1 MDGYLRFQERMTID
15 FCLPIPKKRPVSA
28 KANSHTISISPPNT
42 RCSRHRLPR
51 IHGP

>member
-28 KANSHTISISPPNT
+28 KANSHTISISPLKA
-42 RCSRHRLPR
+42 RCSRHRLSRQYQP
-51 IHGP
+51 